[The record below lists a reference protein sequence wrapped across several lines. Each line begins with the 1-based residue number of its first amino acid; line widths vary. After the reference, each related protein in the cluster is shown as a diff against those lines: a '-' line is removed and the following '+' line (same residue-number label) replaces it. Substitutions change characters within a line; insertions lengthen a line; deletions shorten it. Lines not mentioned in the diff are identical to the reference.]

1 MIYRRNEVAEAFY
14 AIVAALGVVAILL
27 LMTRGV

>member
-1 MIYRRNEVAEAFY
+1 MIYRRNEVTEAFY
-14 AIVAALGVVAILL
+14 AIAVAFAVVAILL